1 MVLDQQRNNI
11 DPILLKIS
19 KILININPNKIS
31 WFSFVF
37 AFIAGIFFYFSNPT
51 KELFN
56 FYLYLAAIFVFL
68 NGLFDAIDGKV
79 AKITNKSS
87 IKGDFLDHALDR
99 YGDVIILSGLALSS
113 WNRYP
118 TLGILAISGMLL
130 TSYMGTQSQAI
141 GYKRNYSGF
150 LGRADRLI
158 LLMVA
163 AVIQHVFLYYNEIGI
178 IFNFYI
184 IEWVLIYFSVFGN
197 ITAIQRFYY
206 TLKWLNKN
214 NYNKIK

>member
-1 MVLDQQRNNI
+1 MVLDKQRNNI

-19 KILININPNKIS
+19 QLLININPNKIS
-31 WFSFVF
+31 WFSLVF
-37 AFIAGIFFYFSNPT
+37 AFLAGIFFYLSNPED
-51 KELFN
+51 ELFN
-56 FYLYLAAIFVFL
+56 YFLYFATLFIFL

-79 AKITNKSS
+79 AKISKKSS

-99 YGDVIILSGLALSS
+99 YGDVIILGGLALSS

-158 LLMVA
+158 LLMFA
-163 AVIQHVFLYYNEIGI
+163 AVIQHLLLYYGIGI
-178 IFNFYI
+178 IYNFYI
-184 IEWVLIYFSVFGN
+184 IEWILIYFSIFGN
-197 ITAIQRFYY
+197 ITAIQRFYH
-206 TLKWLNKN
+206 TLMWLDKDINK
-214 NYNKIK
+214 K